1 MKVHKYMYHLSICR
15 YTIEMYTRT
24 LQLDLVNKKHPTSE
38 EAEETCKNTQK
49 YLTKMMNGIN
59 IDTSRKNKDN
69 LLGKSSCSLCFSNM
83 TSEKGNKNDTWK
95 PRGMIVLEYPSHR
108 EGGILH
114 SFAKTKKK
122 SKDTESINLYQ

>member
-1 MKVHKYMYHLSICR
+1 
-15 YTIEMYTRT
+15 MYTRT

-83 TSEKGNKNDTWK
+83 TSEKGNKNDT
-95 PRGMIVLEYPSHR
+95 
-108 EGGILH
+108 
-114 SFAKTKKK
+114 
-122 SKDTESINLYQ
+122 